1 MEIQGKS
8 VLVQV
13 NTRGSSQQGKI
24 YEYMRLFKATGM
36 GKKGSD
42 LTHVF
47 YNPQNFFNKIGKKWL
62 V

>member
-24 YEYMRLFKATGM
+24 YEYMQSFKAMGM

-47 YNPQNFFNKIGKKWL
+47 YNPPKYF
-62 V
+62 